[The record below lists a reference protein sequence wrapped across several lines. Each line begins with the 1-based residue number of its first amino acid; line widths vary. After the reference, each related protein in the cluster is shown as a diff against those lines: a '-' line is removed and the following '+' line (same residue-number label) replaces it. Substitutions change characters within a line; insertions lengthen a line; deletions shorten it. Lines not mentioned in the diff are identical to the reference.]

1 MSNAYLKSACTLA
14 LSALLLA
21 RCGSA
26 SEAPLL
32 EGKINVTTPTEI
44 AFVYDYEGETLVE
57 EITTDSAGVFTFNP
71 QLEGKN
77 ADIAIYIGH
86 DIYGAFIEKGSAT
99 RLYIVDEKTTF
110 EGDNIDRNQF
120 NNIYNRAFS
129 PWTFKPTP
137 DHPFNKEEWTSN
149 LNQGYEATMK
159 AIANVKNEE
168 ARARYTR
175 LADARKQYYTLQIL
189 SLDRMMNGAEH
200 SAQTDSIIAAID
212 PNADETRLSGLML
225 YWYSNA
231 NIRPFD
237 KGQRIDLAPYYISQ
251 FEGVDSA
258 LTNEANKRSLFYS
271 LCDNFLMF
279 QPSDSDITEL
289 QKGIPAQLAKA
300 PRITE
305 RIQKVL
311 DERAKRI
318 KDGDALPSNPILIAR
333 DDSRTDLAKVIEGKV
348 AYIDIW
354 ATWCVPCCREI
365 PHMKKLYEKFKD
377 NTEIVFVSISQ
388 DDNTESW
395 QKKIDNDKPEWPNFI
410 FDKKTGREFLDAM
423 SIHSIPRFLL
433 IGRDGKIISVDATR
447 PSSQDAETILKAA
460 IAK

>member
-1 MSNAYLKSACTLA
+1 
-14 LSALLLA
+14 
-21 RCGSA
+21 
-26 SEAPLL
+26 
-32 EGKINVTTPTEI
+32 
-44 AFVYDYEGETLVE
+44 
-57 EITTDSAGVFTFNP
+57 
-71 QLEGKN
+71 
-77 ADIAIYIGH
+77 
-86 DIYGAFIEKGSAT
+86 
-99 RLYIVDEKTTF
+99 
-110 EGDNIDRNQF
+110 
-120 NNIYNRAFS
+120 
-129 PWTFKPTP
+129 
-137 DHPFNKEEWTSN
+137 
-149 LNQGYEATMK
+149 MK

-189 SLDRMMNGAEH
+189 SMDRMMNGAEH

-231 NIRPFD
+231 NIRPFA

-279 QPSDSDITEL
+279 QPSDSDITAL

-365 PHMKKLYEKFKD
+365 PHMEKLYEKFKD